1 MDKLANQLTLV
12 HKQKTE
18 IVDNF
23 ITNKIE
29 KSSYYPE
36 LNKIVRS
43 SNMFNQTSR
52 SGFVTPQKDIKSNFT
67 LSQQYPNTTNNV
79 GEGGFSSHIRIRN
92 PSQDYF
98 KPTVDRQ
105 TNLEIIKSMS
115 DLDTHTGRHSRNRS
129 DVQIIDVNP
138 L

>member
-1 MDKLANQLTLV
+1 MDNLANQLALV

-43 SNMFNQTSR
+43 SNMFN
-52 SGFVTPQKDIKSNFT
+52 
-67 LSQQYPNTTNNV
+67 
-79 GEGGFSSHIRIRN
+79 
-92 PSQDYF
+92 
-98 KPTVDRQ
+98 
-105 TNLEIIKSMS
+105 
-115 DLDTHTGRHSRNRS
+115 
-129 DVQIIDVNP
+129 
-138 L
+138 